1 MNTKI
6 SIGDSPI
13 ISDKYG
19 RSPYDRDLPQLMQ
32 SGIIL
37 VDKPAG
43 PSSHQLAAWARE
55 ILGLNRLG
63 HGGTLDPF
71 ATGGLTLL
79 LGKAT
84 RLTEFILSTDKTYI
98 AVLKIDPK
106 HNPSEIESVLSGLSG
121 EIYNVPPLESAV
133 KVRVRTRVI
142 KDIRLLESD
151 VGNGL
156 HCVRV
161 SCQAGTYIRTLARD
175 IGLILGSECKLVEL
189 HRDKTGLF
197 GQTMLC
203 SMQQLADAALLADQG
218 DEAALKKIIAPV
230 ESFLSKMPGAWVRD
244 SAIAS
249 ICHGAPLAVPGI
261 YQIDRGLRPGDKVV
275 LWSGKGEA
283 AAIGE
288 LTIESDDIPQM
299 SIGEAIRPK
308 VVLMEKNAYPSS
320 WSGRK

>member
-6 SIGDSPI
+6 PVGDSPV

-19 RSPYDRDLPQLMQ
+19 QSPYDRDLSQLMQ

-37 VDKPAG
+37 VDKPPG
-43 PSSHQLAAWARE
+43 PSSHQLAAWARG

-84 RLTEFILSTDKTYI
+84 RLTEFVLSTDKTYV

-106 HNPSEIESVLSGLSG
+106 HDPFEIDEVLKGLNG

-151 VGNGL
+151 VGSGL
-156 HCVRV
+156 HCIRV

-175 IGLILGSECKLVEL
+175 IGLMLGSECRLVEL
-189 HRDKTGLF
+189 HRDRTGIF
-197 GQTMLC
+197 DQTMLC
-203 SMQQLADAALLADQG
+203 SMQQLTDAALLAEQG
-218 DEAALKKIIAPV
+218 DEDALRKLIAPV
-230 ESFLSKMPGAWVRD
+230 ESFLAKMPGAWVRD

-261 YQIDRGLRPGDKVV
+261 YQIDRGLGPGDKIV

-283 AAIGE
+283 VAIGE
-288 LTIESDDIPQM
+288 LTVESDEVPRM